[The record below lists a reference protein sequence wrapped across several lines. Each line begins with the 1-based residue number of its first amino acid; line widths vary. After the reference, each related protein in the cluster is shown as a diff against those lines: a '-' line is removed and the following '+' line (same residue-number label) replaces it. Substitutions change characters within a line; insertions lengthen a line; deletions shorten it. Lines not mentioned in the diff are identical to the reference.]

1 MSGFLLEIL
10 ENLRIFYESLPEQ
23 PSNPEASR
31 LARQHAH
38 ALFTILVP
46 RSMDLYNPGQ
56 QDKRVQLQLAY
67 ERVITSIHNR
77 YKTQQIGDLS
87 EAPI

>member
-23 PSNPEASR
+23 PTNPEASR

-46 RSMDLYNPGQ
+46 RSMDLYNPGH
-56 QDKRVQLQLAY
+56 QDRRAQLQLAY
-67 ERVITSIHNR
+67 ERVITSIHKR

-87 EAPI
+87 EVPS

>member
-23 PSNPEASR
+23 PANPEASH

-56 QDKRVQLQLAY
+56 QDKRAELQLAY

-87 EAPI
+87 EVPI